1 MTIRITHLITDL
13 DIGGAEMMLYKLL
26 SKMDRSRFQNSVV
39 SMVGNGPLAR
49 KIKKLGIPVDTLDM
63 TFGVPNPRGLYRLV
77 RLLQKQRPVVLQTWL
92 YHADFLGLLA
102 GKLARLPQIVW
113 NVRCSDMDMQ
123 HYSKVSALVI
133 RILAALSSIPEA
145 VVVNSESGCE
155 FHKRLGYRPRSW
167 VLIHNGFDL
176 DRFCPDEAAKVK
188 FRQELG
194 LSKDAI
200 LIGLVAR
207 FDPMKDHATFLE
219 AAHLLLEKDP
229 RVHFVLVGSKVT
241 WENRELTATIN
252 SARYGEHF
260 HLMGERENVPFIMAA
275 LDMATSSS
283 YSEGFPNTI
292 GEAMACGV
300 PCVVTDAGDSALLV
314 GDTGMVVPIKNP
326 HALAEGW
333 DQMMKLAGFER
344 SKLGKAARC
353 RIEEQFS
360 LPTSVKCYEELYQ
373 RSADYVRI
381 RWVH

>member
-1 MTIRITHLITDL
+1 
-13 DIGGAEMMLYKLL
+13 MLYKLL
-26 SKMDRSRFQNSVV
+26 SQMDRSRFRNSVI

-49 KIKKLGIPVDTLDM
+49 KIKELEIPVYTLEM
-63 TFGVPNPRGLYRLV
+63 KFGVPNPRGLFRLI
-77 RLLQKQRPVVLQTWL
+77 RLLRKQRPIVLQTWL

-102 GKLARLPQIVW
+102 AKLVRLPQIVW

-133 RILAALSSIPEA
+133 RMLAALSSIPEA

-155 FHKRLGYRPRSW
+155 FHERLGYRPRRW

-176 DRFCPDEAAKVK
+176 DRFCPDAAARIK

-194 LSKDAI
+194 LPNDAI

-229 RVHFVLVGSKVT
+229 RVHFVLVGSKIT
-241 WENRELTATIN
+241 LENRELTAMIN
-252 SARYGEHF
+252 SGQYGKHF
-260 HLMGERENVPFIMAA
+260 HLMGERDDVSYIMAA

-314 GDTGMVVPIKNP
+314 GNTGMVVPIKNP
-326 HALAEGW
+326 QALAEGW
-333 DQMMKLAGFER
+333 EQMIKLDGSGR
-344 SKLGKAARC
+344 SELGVAARC

-360 LPTSVKCYEELYQ
+360 LPTNVTRYEEFYQ
-373 RSADYVRI
+373 RSVNNVRI
-381 RWVH
+381 RRF

>member
-1 MTIRITHLITDL
+1 MIRITHLITDL
-13 DIGGAEMMLYKLL
+13 EIGGAEMMLYKLL
-26 SKMDRSRFQNSVV
+26 SQMDRSRFRNSVI

-49 KIKKLGIPVDTLDM
+49 KIKELEIPVYTLEM
-63 TFGVPNPRGLYRLV
+63 KFGVPNPRGLFRLI
-77 RLLQKQRPVVLQTWL
+77 RLLRKQRPIVLQTWL

-102 GKLARLPQIVW
+102 AKLVRLPQIVW

-133 RILAALSSIPEA
+133 RMLAALSSIPEA

-155 FHKRLGYRPRSW
+155 FHERLGYRPRRW

-176 DRFCPDEAAKVK
+176 DRFCPDAAARIK

-194 LSKDAI
+194 LPNDAI

-229 RVHFVLVGSKVT
+229 RVHFVLVGSKIT
-241 WENRELTATIN
+241 LENRELTAMIN
-252 SARYGEHF
+252 SGQYGKHF
-260 HLMGERENVPFIMAA
+260 HLMGERDDVSYIMAA

-314 GDTGMVVPIKNP
+314 GNTGMVVPIKNP
-326 HALAEGW
+326 QALAEGW
-333 DQMMKLAGFER
+333 EQMIKLDGSGR
-344 SKLGKAARC
+344 SELGVAARC

-360 LPTSVKCYEELYQ
+360 LPTNVTRYEEFYQ
-373 RSADYVRI
+373 RSVNNVRI
-381 RWVH
+381 RRF